1 MSSTP
6 LFSSQSSFFLKVIL
20 QLGLIFLFLGL
31 GKYVQ
36 DILNLPISA
45 AVTGLFILLICL
57 ISGILK
63 LEWIKVG
70 SDFILGE
77 LVLFFIPCLVGL
89 TQYQSLFLDQGWK
102 LFVVIFLGTAC
113 VMVFT
118 AFSVYLGFKL
128 EKIIKKLFKN
138 KLHSY
143 VNSQEKN

>member
-1 MSSTP
+1 MSNTP
-6 LFSSQSSFFLKVIL
+6 LFSSQSSFFLKVIF

-45 AVTGLFILLICL
+45 AVTGLFILLIFL

-63 LEWIKVG
+63 LEWVKVG

-128 EKIIKKLFKN
+128 EKIIKKLLKN
-138 KLHSY
+138 KMHSDK
-143 VNSQEKN
+143 NLQEKN

>member
-6 LFSSQSSFFLKVIL
+6 LFSSQSSFFLKVIF

-45 AVTGLFILLICL
+45 AVTGLFILLIFL

-63 LEWIKVG
+63 LEWVKVG

-138 KLHSY
+138 KLHSDK
-143 VNSQEKN
+143 NSQEKN

>member
-1 MSSTP
+1 MSSTS
-6 LFSSQSSFFLKVIL
+6 LFSPQSSFFLKVIF

-57 ISGILK
+57 MIGIVK

-102 LFVVIFLGTAC
+102 LFVVIFLGAVC
-113 VMVFT
+113 VMIFT
-118 AFSVYLGFKL
+118 AFSVFLGFKL
-128 EKIIKKLFKN
+128 ERSIKIMFKN
-138 KLHSY
+138 KIHYYL
-143 VNSQEKN
+143 NSQGKN

>member
-6 LFSSQSSFFLKVIL
+6 LFSSQSSFFLKVIF

-45 AVTGLFILLICL
+45 AVTGLFILLIFL

-63 LEWIKVG
+63 LEWVKVG

-128 EKIIKKLFKN
+128 EKIIKKILKN
-138 KLHSY
+138 KMHSDK
-143 VNSQEKN
+143 NLQEKN

>member
-6 LFSSQSSFFLKVIL
+6 LFSSQSSFFLKVIF

-45 AVTGLFILLICL
+45 AVTGLFILLIFL

-63 LEWIKVG
+63 LEWVKVG

-128 EKIIKKLFKN
+128 EKIIKKLLKN
-138 KLHSY
+138 KMHSDK
-143 VNSQEKN
+143 NLQEKN